1 MCIRDRSYNF
11 LLVQV
16 SPLLEAFGNA
26 RTVMNNNS
34 SRFGKFI
41 ELQFDHRRQLQ
52 GGENRLF
59 RVAFLCDLCG
69 VEDCSFC

>member
-1 MCIRDRSYNF
+1 M
-11 LLVQV
+11 QV

-41 ELQFDHRRQLQ
+41 ELQFDEKRQLQ
-52 GGENRLF
+52 GGENVPVY
-59 RVAFLCDLCG
+59 VAYLCDSCTAQA
-69 VEDCSFC
+69 CSVFVKHLSMFAW